1 MHTNTCQRSC
11 CCCKQKG
18 GLGSKKDG
26 QNAVEAGGRHA
37 CLFRQHPDVLRVF
50 WVHKKM
56 SHEES
61 MERTVIQIRREKKNH
76 QNMGLVSCCR
86 FVFSFSLIYA
96 KKKKKYNQMQLW
108 LFFPSRQNVAST
120 LLQTSPGLVEHEYAS
135 LEADVFL
142 PRVTDAAFNGARL
155 KALLLRQHLFQ
166 KETRLLNKEQEVRT
180 VVMHSAAQQQFFCS
194 FFVELTYQGCRGG
207 RMCPYKEL

>member
-1 MHTNTCQRSC
+1 
-11 CCCKQKG
+11 
-18 GLGSKKDG
+18 
-26 QNAVEAGGRHA
+26 
-37 CLFRQHPDVLRVF
+37 
-50 WVHKKM
+50 
-56 SHEES
+56 
-61 MERTVIQIRREKKNH
+61 
-76 QNMGLVSCCR
+76 
-86 FVFSFSLIYA
+86 
-96 KKKKKYNQMQLW
+96 MQLW

-207 RMCPYKEL
+207 VGCVHIRSFSCWQRDNSN